1 MKKNHNHGNHNKNHI
16 EKEGII
22 MRKEKMKRIGSWV
35 LALAMA
41 ATLMGCAASGPEAT
55 DPGGTTG
62 PVIEAIATDP
72 GKATQPGGAAT
83 PAQDGKETEPSE
95 HKETYEE
102 VIARICRET
111 NERNAAAKAEREAA
125 AAEGSTET
133 ITPGTESTGNTGTSG
148 NQGSGSTGNQ
158 GGSSTSGQGGGQ
170 PTTPPATIPTEPKPT
185 DPPAIQPKPTE
196 PPATEPQPTEC
207 QHVWQTVYHE
217 EVGHKEPP
225 THKYGCTC
233 GFLFNSV
240 DEYFSHIENYTPE
253 EVLNYHPSYGG
264 LHSTWVVDTP
274 AWEEQVCALCGI
286 SK

>member
-22 MRKEKMKRIGSWV
+22 MRKERMKRIGRWALV
-35 LALAMA
+35 LAMA
-41 ATLMGCAASGPEAT
+41 ATLMGCAASGPETT

-72 GKATQPGGAAT
+72 GKATQPGDAAT
-83 PAQDGKETEPSE
+83 PAQDGKETEPSQ

-133 ITPGTESTGNTGTSG
+133 TAPGTESTGTSG

-158 GGSSTSGQGGGQ
+158 GGSSTSGQGGGSQ
-170 PTTPPATIPTEPKPT
+170 PTTPPATVPTEPKPT
-185 DPPAIQPKPTE
+185 DPPATQPKP
-196 PPATEPQPTEC
+196 TEPQPTEC

-217 EVGHKEPP
+217 EVGHEEPP
-225 THKYGCTC
+225 SHAFACKC
-233 GFLFNSV
+233 GYRFNSIA
-240 DEYFSHIENYTPE
+240 EYNAHLDNYAGTAE
-253 EVLNYHPSYGG
+253 MITEHGNYGG

>member
-72 GKATQPGGAAT
+72 GKATQPGDAAT
-83 PAQDGKETEPSE
+83 LTQDGKETEPSQ

-111 NERNAAAKAEREAA
+111 NERNAAAKVEREAA

-133 ITPGTESTGNTGTSG
+133 TAPGTENTGNAGTSG

-158 GGSSTSGQGGGQ
+158 GGSSTSGQGGGSQ
-170 PTTPPATIPTEPKPT
+170 PTTPPVTQPEPT
-185 DPPAIQPKPTE
+185 DPPEIQPPTE
-196 PPATEPQPTEC
+196 PPAPTEC
-207 QHVWQTVYHE
+207 SHNWVYD
-217 EVGHKEPP
+217 
-225 THKYGCTC
+225 
-233 GFLFNSV
+233 F
-240 DEYFSHIENYTPE
+240 TPE
-253 EVLNYHPSYGG
+253 EGHDVYGVMCACGAIFSTNEEWIAHSQSYSNLEALTNHGGHGSYHE
-264 LHSTWVVDTP
+264 WVVEVPFAEWWT
-274 AWEEQVCALCGI
+274 CSKCGAV
-286 SK
+286 STTMP